1 MTVTLEDLQS
11 YVDKESVLHL
21 IQEDETL
28 KEVTGT
34 IKVATTAGIGFK
46 EKGKSGVD
54 LLDLSE
60 IEEIDYAPV
69 KAKSVVQ
76 KKLEPVEFGKA
87 RQHLVDRHG
96 VELAWAKDAD
106 EKTAFDYHEG
116 LDHSNLGHKHEAK
129 KEKAAES
136 SDAA

>member
-1 MTVTLEDLQS
+1 MAVTLDSLQP
-11 YVDKESVLHL
+11 YIDKESILHL
-21 IQEDETL
+21 VQEDESL

-54 LLDLSE
+54 LLTLDQ

-69 KAKSVVQ
+69 KPKPVVQ
-76 KKLEPVEFGKA
+76 KKLEPIEFGKA

-96 VELAWAKDAD
+96 VELAWAKEND
-106 EKTAFDYHEG
+106 EKTAFDWHAT
-116 LDHSNLGHKHEAK
+116 LDHSNLGHVHVK
-129 KEKAAES
+129 KEKPAEES
-136 SDAA
+136 AG